1 MVRLVRKEKQS
12 ANEMSTFVR
21 STTRPKQY
29 IGSSTPDTIKHCL
42 CVVNWIW
49 KTIANNMTNYRD
61 YVFSSVLDGYNEIN
75 QLLDR
80 YREHRDSY

>member
-42 CVVNWIW
+42 CVVN
-49 KTIANNMTNYRD
+49 
-61 YVFSSVLDGYNEIN
+61 
-75 QLLDR
+75 
-80 YREHRDSY
+80 

>member
-1 MVRLVRKEKQS
+1 MSVQFDAAEPHINYFLFWRLIMVRLVRKEKQS

-42 CVVNWIW
+42 CVVN
-49 KTIANNMTNYRD
+49 
-61 YVFSSVLDGYNEIN
+61 
-75 QLLDR
+75 
-80 YREHRDSY
+80 